1 MHCIQKHTH
10 THQKGV
16 TLTLQYIKCVQTPYH
31 LVYIRTK
38 LNYIVCRYF
47 IHCTQPLKMKSSI
60 RTRSLWCE
68 STFFWQTFEA
78 IWNFPYIWYV
88 TCYINMQ
95 AMYYLSN
102 VECWMSNVECR
113 TVWIFHAAPWDSNNI
128 ITTTKMRIFNH
139 LHRYAFILG
148 RFLCK
153 DQRNSNFSAEFMD
166 VCIKLPLHRL
176 WTIWDEFAW
185 SKYGL

>member
-1 MHCIQKHTH
+1 MASILLRNSSECSIKYAHLICYFGSYTSTMWLGLSFVPKRYEFIRVHNTITIKYREKYIVVPICAIDALHSKTHAHTN
-10 THQKGV
+10 QKGV
-16 TLTLQYIKCVQTPYH
+16 TLTLQYMKCVQTPYH

-68 STFFWQTFEA
+68 STFFFWQTFEA

-102 VECWMSNVECR
+102 VECWMSHCL
-113 TVWIFHAAPWDSNNI
+113 NI
-128 ITTTKMRIFNH
+128 
-139 LHRYAFILG
+139 
-148 RFLCK
+148 LCI
-153 DQRNSNFSAEFMD
+153 S
-166 VCIKLPLHRL
+166 LRL
-176 WTIWDEFAW
+176 
-185 SKYGL
+185 K